1 MSESVFLAGLTIA
14 AITLVMTARAIASA
28 FSGRGARGEIGQLR
42 EELEE
47 QAAALEDTKQIVNSQ
62 AAELA
67 EIQERLDFTER
78 VLAQNRDRAAL
89 KPGDKQ
95 D

>member
-1 MSESVFLAGLTIA
+1 MSESVFLAGLAMA

-28 FSGRGARGEIGQLR
+28 ISGRSSRGEIGQLR

-47 QAAALEDTKQIVNSQ
+47 QAAALEDTRQIVTSQ

-67 EIQERLDFTER
+67 QIQERLDFTER
-78 VLAQNRDRAAL
+78 VLAQSRDRAAL